1 LRAPEASRGCQH
13 PNLKAVPTGSDTV
26 PSSQLS
32 QVSVRDINRFI
43 DESILPEEFF
53 SVRNGRHVVAAGCV
67 AAGCPLIAFYFESAD
82 GGDLYFP
89 AHNGLVAGSRTPL
102 IVAHSGESDH
112 PFQGTT
118 TSVARSEGRRWISL
132 LISVFAA
139 SQSMTLFLTGTPKRS
154 KS

>member
-1 LRAPEASRGCQH
+1 LRAPEASRGCEH
-13 PNLKAVPTGSDTV
+13 PNLEAVPTGSDTV
-26 PSSQLS
+26 PPCNCRRSPC
-32 QVSVRDINRFI
+32 DINRVI

-53 SVRNGRHVVAAGCV
+53 SVRNGRHVV

-112 PFQGTT
+112 SFQGTT
-118 TSVARSEGRRWISL
+118 TSVARGEGRRWISL

>member
-1 LRAPEASRGCQH
+1 MRAPEASRGCEH
-13 PNLKAVPTGSDTV
+13 PNLEAVPTGSDTV

-53 SVRNGRHVVAAGCV
+53 SVRNGRHVV

-118 TSVARSEGRRWISL
+118 TSVARGEGRRWISL